1 VASHRGN
8 LDFICIESWS
18 TKKRIL
24 QRFQRSRYS
33 YWYNRYT
40 TKAPHYEDAVRVY
53 IRRIRIG
60 YRVIAQGKLSTLSRF
75 SRSKG
80 IYSLCVSA
88 LPMPR
93 LSGYAAE
100 LLLILSCTNTQNRSY
115 VSSTALSQG
124 TAHPIGMSSD
134 RAIRGHQK
142 GIIRPRPTRPDF

>member
-1 VASHRGN
+1 MSQRSEKPKKPVASHRGA

-60 YRVIAQGKLSTLSRF
+60 YRVISQGKLSTFPRWRCWVDRQLRM
-75 SRSKG
+75 
-80 IYSLCVSA
+80 SLVPYTIGTLTLFQVVVDA
-88 LPMPR
+88 LDP
-93 LSGYAAE
+93 
-100 LLLILSCTNTQNRSY
+100 
-115 VSSTALSQG
+115 
-124 TAHPIGMSSD
+124 
-134 RAIRGHQK
+134 
-142 GIIRPRPTRPDF
+142 